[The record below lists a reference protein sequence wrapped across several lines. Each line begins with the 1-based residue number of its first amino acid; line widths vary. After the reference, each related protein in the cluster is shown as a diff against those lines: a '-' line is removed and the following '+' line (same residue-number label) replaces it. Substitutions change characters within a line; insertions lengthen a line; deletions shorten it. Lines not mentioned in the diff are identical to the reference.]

1 MHPNIHSSTI
11 YNSQDMDQMSWVQDN
26 GLNQDNSPSVHWQK
40 KKWYI
45 YTMKYY
51 SAIKKNEIMSF
62 EATQVDLEM
71 IILSEVSQTKINII
85 WYHSQVESKNMV

>member
-11 YNSQDMDQMSWVQDN
+11 YNSQDMDQMSWVRDN
-26 GLNQDNSPSVHWQK
+26 SLNQDNSLSVHWQK

-51 SAIKKNEIMSF
+51 SAIKKNEITSF